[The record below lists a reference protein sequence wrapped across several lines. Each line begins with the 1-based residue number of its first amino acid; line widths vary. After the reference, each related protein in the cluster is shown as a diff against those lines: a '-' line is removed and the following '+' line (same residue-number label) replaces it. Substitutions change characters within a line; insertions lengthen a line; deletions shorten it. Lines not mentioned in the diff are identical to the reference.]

1 MKKIAALSL
10 CFSCFAAISTSRA
23 IDLKQSKVTQ
33 VVNDVEI
40 ISVSDQ
46 SKKTAAVDDI
56 FTMPDILRTGPAS
69 RAELVADDQ
78 TVTRVGANTI
88 FSFDPASRTIDLK
101 QGSLLFHSPHGKGG
115 GTIHTGSATASV
127 LGSTVIV
134 TTTLNGGFK
143 VLAIEDDAE
152 IKFLNGLKQK
162 LEPGEM
168 TFILPGGNQLA
179 PIIIFRLDDLT
190 KNSLLVK
197 GFNHPL
203 DSMPLILLEIEKQLK
218 LIKSGKVSDTGLFAG
233 DNAGPNQVEVLDIN
247 SIQSDL
253 NTFNHG
259 NNPAPVNP
267 AQAALQSDATINQ
280 PSLTDASIPVPPDR
294 IFFDSAFTLSGN
306 SFFNGQSFGGF
317 AGQNIF
323 FNTENLESLSV
334 DLSPYASRPRFDFV
348 AANNLNIEGPVTFS
362 GFSSAN
368 SLFLIAGNQIS
379 ITPGTTVQADAA
391 NFEMSAPG
399 ALTVDGATLLNNL
412 GTIQLTSGS
421 VITLDDDAEI
431 HAEGHTTFTAPQA
444 VNISGT
450 DVIIEDTTIN
460 TDPTHGSVTM
470 TSSDGPIN
478 VTGTSIRTHVLTLN
492 SGDGILLDGSG
503 QKFTTSGSGATANF
517 TAPNQI
523 TVNNADLTSFAT
535 VNMIANTITLTD
547 VAFGKNSID
556 SFGTPTGDVNVN
568 STLIPGGLNLYN
580 DSYGGTTITSA
591 SQVNLSSGP
600 GSTPGIYSY
609 PTGFGGGEESFS
621 SLLNRF
627 RNN

>member
-1 MKKIAALSL
+1 MKKIVVLSL
-10 CFSCFAAISTSRA
+10 CFSCFVAVFTSHA

-40 ISVSDQ
+40 ISATDQ
-46 SKKTAAVDDI
+46 SEKTAAVNDV
-56 FTMPDILRTGPAS
+56 FTMPDILRTGPLS
-69 RAELVADDQ
+69 RAELVAQDE
-78 TVTRVGANTI
+78 TITRVGANTI
-88 FSFDPASRTIDLK
+88 FSFDPANRTIDLK

-127 LGSTVIV
+127 LGSTVII

-143 VLAIEDDAE
+143 VLVLEDEAE
-152 IKFLNGLKQK
+152 IHFLNGLKQK
-162 LEPGEM
+162 LEPGQM

-179 PIIIFRLDDLT
+179 PILIFRLDDLT

-197 GFNHPL
+197 GFNKPL
-203 DSMPLILLEIEKQLK
+203 DSMPLILHEIEKQLK
-218 LIKSGKVSDTGLFAG
+218 LIKSGKATDTGLLAG

-247 SIQSDL
+247 SIQSHL

-259 NNPAPVNP
+259 NNSGPVNP
-267 AQAALQSDATINQ
+267 AQAALQSDAAINQ

-294 IFFDSAFTLSGN
+294 IFFDSAFILSGN

-334 DLSPYASRPRFDFV
+334 DLSPYANRTKFDFV
-348 AANNLNIEGPVTFS
+348 AANNLNIQGPVTFS

-379 ITPGTTVQADAA
+379 ITPNITMQADAA
-391 NFEMSAPG
+391 DFELSAPG
-399 ALTVDGATLLNNL
+399 ALTLDGVHLLN
-412 GTIQLTSGS
+412 GIGDIHLTSGS
-421 VITLDDDAEI
+421 VITLDNDAEV
-431 HAEGHTTFTAPQA
+431 HATGHTTMTAPNA
-444 VNISGT
+444 VNILGT
-450 DVIIEDTTIN
+450 DVIVDSATID
-460 TDPTHGSVTM
+460 TDPNKGSVTM
-470 TSSDGPIN
+470 SSSDGPIN
-478 VTGTSIRTHVLTLN
+478 VTSTSIRTHTLTLN

-503 QKFTTSGSGATANF
+503 QTFTATGSGATVNF

-523 TVNNADLTSFAT
+523 TVNNADFTSFAT
-535 VNMIANTITLTD
+535 VNMVANTITLTH
-547 VAFGKNSID
+547 VAFRKNSID
-556 SFGTPTGDVNVN
+556 NFGTATGAVNVN
-568 STLIPGGLNLYN
+568 GTQIPGGLNLYN
-580 DSYGGTTITSA
+580 DSYGGTPITSA

-600 GSTPGIYSY
+600 GTTPGMYSY
-609 PTGFGGGEESFS
+609 STGFGGGEGIS